1 MTQGARVIEGARL
14 TRGRRPAAVAVVA
27 VLLAVVT
34 ACSPTPPSST
44 PPSPSSSSVEGLP
57 EGISA
62 ELQQGRSDVAARQAQ
77 VVITNDSD
85 ETLTVGGV
93 EVVDPR
99 FDGPVVRVNDRDS
112 RVGPGRSVGVRVQLP
127 AVACG
132 DDVPAGDDAE
142 SVLTFEY
149 ILGEVQGVATA
160 PVVDPLDFVGPLHGR
175 DCRAAAVADA
185 AHVTFSDFDPSRP
198 GEPGILTM
206 SIAPTGRAA
215 VTITGIQTTN
225 LLTFGDVAEEAAET
239 YPIGYEAREG
249 DTGAVQIS
257 LPLIPLRCD
266 PHAVQEDKRGTIFD
280 VEVELD
286 GQPGEFELAASEDLR
301 GQILT
306 WVADWCGFGG

>member
-1 MTQGARVIEGARL
+1 MMGAAR
-14 TRGRRPAAVAVVA
+14 TGRWVAAAA
-27 VLLAVVT
+27 LLAVLT
-34 ACSPTPPSST
+34 ACSPEPPTPSAA
-44 PPSPSSSSVEGLP
+44 PPVDGLP

-77 VVITNDSD
+77 VVIVNDTD
-85 ETLTVGGV
+85 ETLVVGGV

-99 FDGPVVRVNDRDS
+99 FDGPIIRVNDRDS
-112 RVGPGRSVGVRVQLP
+112 RIAPGRSVGVRVQLP
-127 AVACG
+127 DVACG
-132 DDVPAGDDAE
+132 DEVPSEDAE

-149 ILGEVQGVATA
+149 ILGDVQGVATA
-160 PVVDPLDFVGPLHGR
+160 AVEDPLDFVGPLHQR

-185 AHVTFSDFDPSRP
+185 AHVTFSDFDASPP
-198 GEPGILTM
+198 GQPATLTM
-206 SIAPTGRAA
+206 SIAPTGRGA

-225 LLTFGDVAEEAAET
+225 LLTFGEVTEVTTET
-239 YPIGYEAREG
+239 YPIGLAVGEG
-249 DTGAVQIS
+249 DTGQVEVA

-286 GQPGEFELAASEDLR
+286 GEPGEFELAASEDLR